1 MLKKVYELEGL
12 LLDLESHLI
21 GKKPDF
27 MADTKAT
34 SYLNKSVYDYE
45 KDARLVLLYVKSC
58 HFCTKCQTFRDIS
71 VYLPLQSL
79 LDCHRWVECIAKDKV
94 QRIC

>member
-12 LLDLESHLI
+12 LLDLESQLI
-21 GKKPDF
+21 GRKPDF

-45 KDARLVLLYVKSC
+45 KDARLVLSYIKLC
-58 HFCTKCQTFRDIS
+58 HFRSIFQILRVFS
-71 VYLPLQSL
+71 V
-79 LDCHRWVECIAKDKV
+79 
-94 QRIC
+94 